1 MATISETKN
10 KMIVVPKLRFGSFN
24 AVWEKKAL
32 EDVFSRILDKNK
44 EDNKNVLTI
53 SAQRGLI
60 KQDTFFNKVV
70 SSENVSGYYL
80 LTKGDFAYNKSYSN
94 GYPFGA
100 IKRLTRFEKGIV
112 SPLYICFRL
121 KNSENSSE
129 YFEQF
134 FNSGKIN
141 REINK
146 IAQEGARNHGLLNL
160 SVSEFFS
167 DIKFYVPT
175 LSEQKHIASFLTSVD
190 EWLEK
195 NRKEKD
201 LLCRYKAGTVQNI
214 FSQKVRFRDGNG
226 KLFPDWKE
234 VKLKDVLKEHKT
246 RNTENTHS
254 EVFSV
259 AKTKGVINQIE
270 HLGRSFSAES
280 LTNYKVIFPGD
291 VIYTKSPTADFPF
304 GIIKQNQTE
313 RTGVVSTLY
322 AVFTPKNAYLGKMLH
337 EYFISWINTYN
348 YLIPLVQKGAKN
360 TINIGNSDFLNGA
373 KISLPISEI
382 EQKMIVDYLI
392 SIDKLIDAKTQEV
405 DLIVKWRKG
414 LLQKL
419 FI

>member
-1 MATISETKN
+1 
-10 KMIVVPKLRFGSFN
+10 MIVVPKLRFGSFN
-24 AVWEKKAL
+24 AAWEKKAL

-44 EDNKNVLTI
+44 EDNRNVLTI

-100 IKRLTRFEKGIV
+100 IKRLTQSEKGIV

-167 DIKFYVPT
+167 DIKFYAPT
-175 LSEQKHIASFLTSVD
+175 LPEQKHIAWFLTSVD

-201 LLCRYKAGTVQNI
+201 LLCKYKAGTVQNI
-214 FSQKVRFRDGNG
+214 FSQKVRFKDGNG

-246 RNTENTHS
+246 RNTENAHS

-280 LTNYKVIFPGD
+280 LTNYKVVFPGD

-322 AVFTPKNAYLGKMLH
+322 AVFTPKNVYLGKMLH

-382 EQKMIVDYLI
+382 EQKMIIDFLI
-392 SIDKLIDAKTQEV
+392 SIDKLIDAKTQEI

-414 LLQKL
+414 LFQKL